1 MIIRKRFGS
10 PLNRSLLIRSSPSL
24 VSLTV
29 RLFDSWGKKER
40 FMTLVSRAKSMIP
53 HQPFF
58 VFVRKDFLSFI
69 SMSQENQKAVKSE
82 YCTVTETEWCQRSRL
97 HTARV
102 AAVTDP
108 WLEKRSR
115 QQKDPVLDFL
125 FEYYP
130 FRVSRIK
137 RWSPG
142 IGVRLI
148 YSGSSPLPSDEFT
161 VEKGLAY
168 LDPAKLSPKR
178 RASVRWILELLE
190 RSAERKP
197 HFGCFGMHEWA
208 MVYKAGKIR
217 HQQIPLR
224 LSSEEIDRFVESR
237 PLLCTHYDAFRFFT
251 DPAQPMNRHLLSRS
265 RFTEMEQSGCIHT
278 NMDLYKWAFKLS
290 PWIEGE
296 LIADTFL
303 NAVAARKIDMQASP
317 YDARAFGL
325 EPIRIETEEGR
336 KEYLKR
342 QMEIHDR
349 STPLRQRL
357 IESCH
362 AILRFTSSPVQAVS
376 SKKSEPE
383 HLHR

>member
-1 MIIRKRFGS
+1 M
-10 PLNRSLLIRSSPSL
+10 NR
-24 VSLTV
+24 
-29 RLFDSWGKKER
+29 
-40 FMTLVSRAKSMIP
+40 
-53 HQPFF
+53 
-58 VFVRKDFLSFI
+58 
-69 SMSQENQKAVKSE
+69 ENRNAVVSE
-82 YCTVTETEWCQRSRL
+82 YSTVTEAEWFQRSRL
-97 HTARV
+97 HNARV

-142 IGVRLI
+142 IGVTLI

-178 RASVRWILELLE
+178 RSSVHWILELLE
-190 RSAERKP
+190 KSAERKP

-208 MVYKAGKIR
+208 MVYKAREIR
-217 HQQIPLR
+217 HDQIPLR
-224 LSSEEIDRFVESR
+224 LLPEEIDRFVESR

-251 DPAQPMNRHLLSRS
+251 DPALPMNRHTLSRS

-290 PWIEGE
+290 PWIEAE

-303 NAVAARKIDMQASP
+303 NAVEARKIDMRASP
-317 YDARAFGL
+317 YDARVFGL

-336 KEYLKR
+336 IEYLKR

-349 STPLRQRL
+349 SAPLRRRL
-357 IESCH
+357 IESCRT
-362 AILRFTSSPVQAVS
+362 ILRFTSLAV
-376 SKKSEPE
+376 PTAP
-383 HLHR
+383 